1 MPRERA
7 NAARARFTLQKKFGL
22 TIESRSIKY
31 APLSGAHQGDDGLP
45 K

>member
-7 NAARARFTLQKKFGL
+7 LPLEEKFGL
-22 TIESRSIKY
+22 TIELRSIKY
-31 APLSGAHQGDDGLP
+31 APLSGAHQGDDGFP

>member
-1 MPRERA
+1 MPS
-7 NAARARFTLQKKFGL
+7 ARASPLQEKFGL